1 MEFMEFS
8 GKTVDDAITEAL
20 VSLGITSD
28 QVEYEVIE
36 KGGSGFLGFNAK
48 PAKIRARKK
57 VDTPVEEAVEIA
69 EESIFEAA
77 DEVKV
82 EAAEQADGIEA
93 KAEGAI
99 GDILGAAAGLAG
111 AASEAVAE
119 VSSEVKAAKE
129 PMDVKAAEAKIKEF
143 LSQVFGAMNMNVEI
157 IVKEAEEKDMLDVE
171 LKGDDMGVLIGKRG
185 QTLDALQYLTNLTLN
200 KHSDRYIRV
209 KMDTENYRE
218 RRKATLENL
227 AKNLAS
233 KAKRTGKDV
242 ELEPMNPYERRII
255 HYALQGDKAVETHS
269 VGEEPY
275 RHVVITLK

>member
-57 VDTPVEEAVEIA
+57 VDTPVEEVAEAVSEVKA
-69 EESIFEAA
+69 ETTEEAA
-77 DEVKV
+77 
-82 EAAEQADGIEA
+82 GSEA
-93 KAEGAI
+93 KAEEAI
-99 GDILGAAAGLAG
+99 GGILGAAAGLAG

-157 IVKEAEEKDMLDVE
+157 IVKEAEEKDMLVVE

>member
-1 MEFMEFS
+1 MEYMEFS

-57 VDTPVEEAVEIA
+57 VETPVEEAVE
-69 EESIFEAA
+69 
-77 DEVKV
+77 EVSDTV
-82 EAAEQADGIEA
+82 SEAAEPIVEEV
-93 KAEGAI
+93 KAGEV
-99 GDILGAAAGLAG
+99 LKSAAAATGSAV
-111 AASEAVAE
+111 SEAVQE
-119 VSSEVKAAKE
+119 VASEVKAVEKE
-129 PMDVKAAEAKIKEF
+129 PLDVKDAEAKIKEF
-143 LSQVFGAMNMNVEI
+143 LSQVFEAMNMNVEI
-157 IVKEAEEKDMLDVE
+157 IVSESSEKDMLDVE

-275 RHVVITLK
+275 RHVVITLKEK

>member
-57 VDTPVEEAVEIA
+57 VETPVEEVLEVASDVASADQVSEEVTIGEAAATGAEAAGSAVNEAVQEVAAKVKA
-69 EESIFEAA
+69 EE
-77 DEVKV
+77 
-82 EAAEQADGIEA
+82 
-93 KAEGAI
+93 
-99 GDILGAAAGLAG
+99 
-111 AASEAVAE
+111 
-119 VSSEVKAAKE
+119 KE
-129 PMDVKAAEAKIKEF
+129 PMDVKACEAKIKEF
-143 LSQVFGAMNMNVEI
+143 LSQVFGAMNMDVEI

-275 RHVVITLK
+275 RHVVITLKK

>member
-57 VDTPVEEAVEIA
+57 VEAPVEEVIEEASDAV
-69 EESIFEAA
+69 S
-77 DEVKV
+77 
-82 EAAEQADGIEA
+82 EAAEEVLEEA
-93 KAEGAI
+93 TI
-99 GDILGAAAGLAG
+99 G
-111 AASEAVAE
+111 EAVATGAEAAGSAVNKASQE
-119 VSSEVKAAKE
+119 VAAEVKAVEKE
-129 PMDVKAAEAKIKEF
+129 PMDVKACEAKIKEF
-143 LSQVFGAMNMNVEI
+143 LSQVFGAMNMDVEI
-157 IVKEAEEKDMLDVE
+157 IVKEAAEKDMLDVE

-275 RHVVITLK
+275 RHVVITLKK

>member
-48 PAKIRARKK
+48 PARIRARKK
-57 VDTPVEEAVEIA
+57 QEAPVEEA
-69 EESIFEAA
+69 ESAVTEAVSAA
-77 DEVKV
+77 DEIAKEATASEVVK
-82 EAAEQADGIEA
+82 EAAKEA
-93 KAEGAI
+93 GS
-99 GDILGAAAGLAG
+99 GV
-111 AASEAVAE
+111 SEAVEE
-119 VSSEVKAAKE
+119 V
-129 PMDVKAAEAKIKEF
+129 AAEAKAAVKEPLDFKAAEGRIKEF
-143 LSQVFGAMNMNVEI
+143 LSQVFEAMNMNVEI

>member
-57 VDTPVEEAVEIA
+57 VDTPVEEVAEAVSEVKA
-69 EESIFEAA
+69 ETTEEAA
-77 DEVKV
+77 
-82 EAAEQADGIEA
+82 GSEA
-93 KAEGAI
+93 KAEEAI
-99 GDILGAAAGLAG
+99 GGILGAAAGLAG

-143 LSQVFGAMNMNVEI
+143 LSKVFGAMNMNVEI

>member
-1 MEFMEFS
+1 MEYMEFS

-28 QVEYEVIE
+28 QVEYEIIE

-57 VDTPVEEAVEIA
+57 QAVEEPIEDVSKDASVAAEPAADSAAGIGEKVKEAVN
-69 EESIFEAA
+69 EAA
-77 DEVKV
+77 DSVKDAVEEVKETV
-82 EAAEQADGIEA
+82 AAQT
-93 KAEGAI
+93 KT
-99 GDILGAAAGLAG
+99 
-111 AASEAVAE
+111 
-119 VSSEVKAAKE
+119 AKE
-129 PMDVKAAEAKIKEF
+129 PLDIKECEAKIKEF
-143 LSQVFGAMNMNVEI
+143 LSQVFEAMNMNVEI
-157 IVKEAEEKDMLDVE
+157 LVSEAEEKDMLNVE

-242 ELEPMNPYERRII
+242 ELEPMNPFERRII
-255 HYALQGDKAVETHS
+255 HYALQGDKAVETYS

-275 RHVVITLK
+275 RHVVISLKK

>member
-1 MEFMEFS
+1 MEYMEFS
-8 GKTVDDAITEAL
+8 GKTVDDALTEAL

-57 VDTPVEEAVEIA
+57 AEEPVTEAANETAETVTASDAGNAEPVSAGTDAPEEETAVSSAEKEEKASEEAV
-69 EESIFEAA
+69 
-77 DEVKV
+77 
-82 EAAEQADGIEA
+82 
-93 KAEGAI
+93 
-99 GDILGAAAGLAG
+99 
-111 AASEAVAE
+111 
-119 VSSEVKAAKE
+119 KE
-129 PMDVKAAEAKIKEF
+129 PMDVKAAEGKIKEF
-143 LSQVFGAMNMNVEI
+143 LSQVFGAMNMDVEI
-157 IVKEAEEKDMLDVE
+157 IVTEAEEKDMLNVE

-200 KHSDRYIRV
+200 KHSDRYIRI
-209 KMDTENYRE
+209 KLDTENYRE

-242 ELEPMNPYERRII
+242 ELEPMNPFERRII
-255 HYALQGDKAVETHS
+255 HYALQGDKSVDTYS

-275 RHVVITLK
+275 RHVVISLKK

>member
-57 VDTPVEEAVEIA
+57 VDTPVEEVAEAVSEVKA
-69 EESIFEAA
+69 ETTEEAA
-77 DEVKV
+77 
-82 EAAEQADGIEA
+82 GSEA
-93 KAEGAI
+93 KAEEAI
-99 GDILGAAAGLAG
+99 GGILGAAAGLAG

-233 KAKRTGKDV
+233 KAKRTGKDI

>member
-57 VDTPVEEAVEIA
+57 VDTPVEEAVEAVAEAETEAVKA
-69 EESIFEAA
+69 EE
-77 DEVKV
+77 
-82 EAAEQADGIEA
+82 
-93 KAEGAI
+93 KAEEAI

-129 PMDVKAAEAKIKEF
+129 PMDVKTAEAKIKEF

-255 HYALQGDKAVETHS
+255 HYALQGDKAVDTHS

-275 RHVVITLK
+275 RHVVITLKK